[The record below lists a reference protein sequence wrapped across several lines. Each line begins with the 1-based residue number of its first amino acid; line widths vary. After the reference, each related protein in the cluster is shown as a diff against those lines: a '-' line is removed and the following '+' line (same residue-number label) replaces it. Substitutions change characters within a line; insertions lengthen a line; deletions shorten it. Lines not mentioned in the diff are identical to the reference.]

1 MKRTIYTTVSALA
14 LLAAAPALAQSNE
27 STVTQSGDTQTASVT
42 QSGANDVSFVT
53 QENANNTGQA
63 LRNAGLVPTIYD
75 QSMNGRRFWRVVV
88 GPAQTAADR
97 DAILRTVRG
106 LGFGDAYV
114 VTR

>member
-53 QENANNTGQA
+53 QENANNTATVSQA
-63 LRNAGLVPTIYD
+63 GDTGSYSR
-75 QSMNGRRFWRVVV
+75 
-88 GPAQTAADR
+88 PAR
-97 DAILRTVRG
+97 AISHR
-106 LGFGDAYV
+106 
-114 VTR
+114 